1 MNMNQ
6 KPIFLYGFLV
16 LIIASFLT
24 GCNQGGEKTSEDSR
38 MSMIQSVNPE
48 PTAVKKGDHSDHSVA
63 EKVKKEVQS
72 LPAIYDVAVI
82 KGKEEILVAYKVKH
96 MERFH
101 MKKIEQEI
109 NKRLEKNYPKENFI
123 VSSDFKIFI
132 EAIELKDRMKDKDYS
147 TKDAE
152 ERLKKIIEFKKERT

>member
-1 MNMNQ
+1 MNQ
-6 KPIFLYGFLV
+6 KPIMVYVFLG
-16 LIIASFLT
+16 LIIGSLLT
-24 GCNQGGEKTSEDSR
+24 GCNQGGEKTTEESR
-38 MSMIQSVNPE
+38 ISMIQSVNPE
-48 PTAVKKGDHSDHSVA
+48 PTSVKKGDHDVA
-63 EKVKKEVQS
+63 ERVKKDVQS

-101 MKKIEQEI
+101 MKKIEKEI

-152 ERLKKIIEFKKERT
+152 ERLKTIIKHKKERT